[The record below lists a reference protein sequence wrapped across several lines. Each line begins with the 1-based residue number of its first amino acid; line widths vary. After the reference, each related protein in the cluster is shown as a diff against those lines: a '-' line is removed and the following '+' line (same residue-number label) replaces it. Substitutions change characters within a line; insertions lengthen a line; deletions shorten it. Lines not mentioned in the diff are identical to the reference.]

1 MSQPNIIL
9 IMTDQQ
15 RFDTIS
21 ALGADKYITPNLDR
35 LAREGMIFDNCFCVS
50 PTCMPSRAA
59 LFNCKYPGRTGV
71 YSNSDSWEHSWVE
84 QLADAGY
91 HCINV
96 GKMHTYPYDAPSD
109 SIRGTLLRTRT
120 AAVTEWDL
128 ITVAD
133 ASRMSLTSSF
143 IGRA

>member
-1 MSQPNIIL
+1 MSKPNIIL

-15 RFDTIS
+15 RFDTIA
-21 ALGADKYITPNLDR
+21 ALGNEKYITPNLDR

-96 GKMHTYPYDAPSD
+96 GIPILTMRLAD
-109 SIRGTLLRTRT
+109 STRGTLLRTRT
-120 AAVTEWDL
+120 AAATVWDL
-128 ITVAD
+128 ITNAD
-133 ASRMSLTSSF
+133 ASRTSLTSSS
-143 IGRA
+143 IGRV